1 MKFNMEAQKEHFK
14 DHVAHF
20 KDYGDIKV
28 IDFYNPNSSA
38 YRIRFLFDESIYTL
52 HITGD
57 LGNLTASNYKNM
69 NYADFYKH
77 FCGNSGYFEGKVKCH
92 SRDIYEWDED
102 KARKELEEMFE
113 RDYDEYFDED
123 FECDSDDEEEYN
135 EKRKERIEE
144 KIDDIL
150 EDFESRKGLSEKG
163 VDLLSSEFSDSWE
176 FADSIGKEETG
187 ILDLYL
193 LAFELAYKQLNPDK
207 MKERK
212 DNEDF

>member
-1 MKFNMEAQKEHFK
+1 METQKEHFK

-57 LGNLTASNYKNM
+57 LGNLTASNYKNI

-77 FCGNSGYFEGKVKCH
+77 FCGNSGYFKSKVDCH
-92 SRDIYEWDED
+92 SRDLYEWDED
-102 KARKELEEMFE
+102 KARKELE
-113 RDYDEYFDED
+113 DYFHTGFDED
-123 FECDSDDEEEYN
+123 EKLDEDE
-135 EKRKERIEE
+135 IEE

-150 EDFESRKGLSEKG
+150 EFFDSRKGISERGYEALSEAMPDAFEYAD
-163 VDLLSSEFSDSWE
+163 DL
-176 FADSIGKEETG
+176 GKEETS

-207 MKERK
+207 VNERTY
-212 DNEDF
+212 NEDF